1 MKVKITET
9 RTELTRTY
17 TATNYKGES
26 ITATVTN
33 CGYGWKLFWDKVLAK
48 WPSAY
53 LF

>member
-9 RTELTRTY
+9 RSEFKRHY
-17 TATNYKGES
+17 TATNRKGE
-26 ITATVTN
+26 TVTAIVPD